1 MAAYV
6 IYQAEVSDPER
17 YEEYKTKA
25 AACIVA
31 AGGKYIVRGGEVDV
45 LEGEAPAGRT
55 VVLEFATM
63 KTAEIGIEARSTARS
78 AKSAKGQHAVGCTSS
93 MESPNRA
100 TRITGRSFG
109 TSDAQRRLSA
119 SPRSW
124 PHTRRYTGDLVKH
137 CFRIFVRGGRRR
149 GPRGRVG
156 CGLGRGCVGGG

>member
-63 KTAEIGIEARSTARS
+63 KAAHIGIEARSTARS
-78 AKSAKGQHAVGCTSS
+78 AKSAKGQRGSVVRRRWNRLTGPP
-93 MESPNRA
+93 ESPD
-100 TRITGRSFG
+100 GRSARPMRNG
-109 TSDAQRRLSA
+109 GSA
-119 SPRSW
+119 LRPDHGLI
-124 PHTRRYTGDLVKH
+124 P
-137 CFRIFVRGGRRR
+137 GGL
-149 GPRGRVG
+149 GWAGGGVRGRVFG
-156 CGLGRGCVGGG
+156 DTVQPRWRVPG